1 MSQKQQKRFHWSV
14 PMLAV
19 ALGIPGAGALLITF
33 ITLLLLN
40 STETVHIGWSSV
52 WAIVLS
58 IFCSAIVLCIVFV
71 SGVIYSLRL
80 IFRMMGGWLG
90 DAVVAPPQAGQSSG
104 NNPLDEFLLRIT
116 RWVVPPGAAQR
127 GQARNTGTR
136 GVVVDAAPP
145 SSPEAESTSASPGDA
160 GHPPVI

>member
-1 MSQKQQKRFHWSV
+1 MSEKQSKRFHWSV
-14 PMLAV
+14 PMLV
-19 ALGIPGAGALLITF
+19 FALGIPAAGALLITF

-40 STETVHIGWSSV
+40 STGTVHIGWSSV

-71 SGVIYSLRL
+71 LGVIYSLRL

-90 DAVVAPPQAGQSSG
+90 DAVAAPPQAGQSSG
-104 NNPLDEFLLRIT
+104 TNPLDEFLLRIT
-116 RWVVPPGAAQR
+116 RWGIPPGAAQT
-127 GQARNTGTR
+127 GQAGNTGRR

-145 SSPEAESTSASPGDA
+145 SSPEQESPKEPPGSA
-160 GHPPVI
+160 